1 MAYTWAKR
9 GVHRLVRRESVRFGQ
24 VGARISSV
32 TPGMID
38 TLMGRQEAEARP
50 TTNDM
55 LVRCPRSAARAVPRK
70 WRPARPS
77 SSLTR
82 RVSSPGSTF
91 PSMGVSWRRSAAVE
105 LRSHE
110 RRGRRQG
117 PARPG
122 AGTSVGRV
130 ELPPLDAEGL
140 AALRADRSKPGPL
153 RRGDRHGAR
162 RAG

>member
-24 VGARISSV
+24 VGARICSV

-55 LVRCPRSAARAVPRK
+55 LVAAVARSAARAVPRR
-70 WRPARPS
+70 WRPVRPS
-77 SSLTR
+77 SSPTR

-91 PSMGVSWRRSAAVE
+91 PSTGASWRRSAAVE
-105 LRSHE
+105 
-110 RRGRRQG
+110 
-117 PARPG
+117 A
-122 AGTSVGRV
+122 
-130 ELPPLDAEGL
+130 PLA
-140 AALRADRSKPGPL
+140 
-153 RRGDRHGAR
+153 
-162 RAG
+162 